1 MSKPR
6 LPAFDPA
13 AIAESNTTSYPA
25 KYRAARR
32 VPSWMRIGR
41 HGTPAMAS

>member
-13 AIAESNTTSYPA
+13 DIAESNATSYPE
-25 KYRAARR
+25 KFRALN
-32 VPSWMRIGR
+32 S
-41 HGTPAMAS
+41 

>member
-13 AIAESNTTSYPA
+13 DVAESNATGYPE
-25 KYRAARR
+25 KFRTDNTKR
-32 VPSWMRIGR
+32 
-41 HGTPAMAS
+41 